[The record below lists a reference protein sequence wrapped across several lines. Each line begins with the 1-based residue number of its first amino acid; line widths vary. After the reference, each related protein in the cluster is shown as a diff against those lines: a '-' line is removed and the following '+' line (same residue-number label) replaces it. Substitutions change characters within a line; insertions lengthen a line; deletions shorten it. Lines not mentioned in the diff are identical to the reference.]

1 MKAENNRWND
11 DPEDN
16 GGEDRGSS
24 PGGRIWKHLLVI
36 FILTIIFYELFLYG
50 SQKKEY
56 LEIPYSAFKAELA
69 QKNIK
74 EVIARSEMI
83 SGEFFQ
89 AISADNSLP
98 SAQERSYRYFSTRI
112 PKFGD
117 QDLMRELIKAGATVR
132 TDSGNEWILSL
143 MIFVLPWLLIL
154 GFFWYTS
161 RKLNSSQTALF
172 TRFNKSGASLYKK
185 TKSNITFDDVAGLTN
200 AKQELM
206 DIVSYLKEPKKYE
219 RLGGKIP
226 RGVLLMGP
234 PGTGKTLIARAVAGE
249 ANVPFYSI
257 SGSQF
262 IEMFVGVGASRVR
275 DLFGKAKKNA
285 PSIIFIDEI
294 DSVGRYRGA
303 GLGGGQD
310 EREQTLN
317 QILAE
322 MDGFGEHHSVVVIA
336 ATNRPDVLD
345 PALIRP
351 GRFDRQVVIE
361 RPHREGRLQILKVHT
376 RKVRLA
382 PDVNLELLAQGTPG
396 FSGAD
401 LENLVNEAAIDA
413 ARQNKDQVYME
424 DLEKAKDKIILGGLR
439 EDLLSEEEKRI
450 VAYHEAGHTLVAK
463 SFPDSDPIHKVTIIP
478 RGRSLGATEQ
488 LPKEEQHN
496 YFQSYLMHRL
506 AINLGGRAAEQLVF
520 NDITSGAENDLKQAT
535 QLARRMVCHWGMSS
549 RLGPVAFRHGEG
561 HVFLGKEIAQEKD
574 YSERTAVIIDQE
586 VQSLLRAA
594 LQQAEEILKE
604 NRKILDRL
612 AKALIE
618 KEVLTEAEITALIA
632 EEKKQTEVQ
641 KEESKLLVS
650 QDAPGSV

>member
-1 MKAENNRWND
+1 
-11 DPEDN
+11 
-16 GGEDRGSS
+16 
-24 PGGRIWKHLLVI
+24 
-36 FILTIIFYELFLYG
+36 
-50 SQKKEY
+50 
-56 LEIPYSAFKAELA
+56 
-69 QKNIK
+69 
-74 EVIARSEMI
+74 
-83 SGEFFQ
+83 
-89 AISADNSLP
+89 
-98 SAQERSYRYFSTRI
+98 
-112 PKFGD
+112 
-117 QDLMRELIKAGATVR
+117 
-132 TDSGNEWILSL
+132 
-143 MIFVLPWLLIL
+143 
-154 GFFWYTS
+154 
-161 RKLNSSQTALF
+161 
-172 TRFNKSGASLYKK
+172 
-185 TKSNITFDDVAGLTN
+185 
-200 AKQELM
+200 
-206 DIVSYLKEPKKYE
+206 LKEPKKYE

-234 PGTGKTLIARAVAGE
+234 PGTGKTLMARAVAGE
-249 ANVPFYSI
+249 ADVPFYSI

-275 DLFGKAKKNA
+275 DLFGKAKRNA

-361 RPHREGRLQILKVHT
+361 RPHKEGRLQILKVHT

-382 PDVNLELLAQGTPG
+382 GDVELGILAQGTPG

-401 LENLVNEAAIDA
+401 LENMVNEAAIDA
-413 ARQNKDQVYME
+413 ARENKDQVYME
-424 DLEKAKDKIILGGLR
+424 DLERAKDKIILGGLR
-439 EDLLSEEEKRI
+439 EDLLSDDEKKI

-463 SFPDSDPIHKVTIIP
+463 SFADSDPIHKVTIIP

-488 LPKEEQHN
+488 IPKEDQHN

-506 AINLGGRAAEQLVF
+506 VIDLGGRAAEKLIF
-520 NDITSGAENDLKQAT
+520 NDVTSGAENDLKEAT
-535 QLARRMVCHWGMSS
+535 QLARRMICNWGMSE

-574 YSERTAVIIDQE
+574 FSERTAVIVDEEI
-586 VQSLLRAA
+586 RAMLQLA
-594 LQQAEEILKE
+594 LQQAEEILTQ
-604 NRKILDRL
+604 NRATLDSL
-612 AKALIE
+612 ANALIE
-618 KEVLTEAEITALIA
+618 KEVLGDVEIEALIA
-632 EEKKQTEVQ
+632 EQ
-641 KEESKLLVS
+641 KRQPTSEANV
-650 QDAPGSV
+650 

>member
-11 DPEDN
+11 DSEDN

-69 QKNIK
+69 KKNIK
-74 EVIARSEMI
+74 EVIARSETI

-98 SAQERSYRYFSTRI
+98 LAQERSYRYFSTRI

-132 TDSGNEWILSL
+132 TDSGNEWFLSL

-161 RKLNSSQTALF
+161 KKLNSSQTALF

-206 DIVSYLKEPKKYE
+206 DIVSYLKEPKRYE

-424 DLEKAKDKIILGGLR
+424 DLERAKDKIILGGLR

-632 EEKKQTEVQ
+632 EEKKQTEAQ

-650 QDAPGSV
+650 